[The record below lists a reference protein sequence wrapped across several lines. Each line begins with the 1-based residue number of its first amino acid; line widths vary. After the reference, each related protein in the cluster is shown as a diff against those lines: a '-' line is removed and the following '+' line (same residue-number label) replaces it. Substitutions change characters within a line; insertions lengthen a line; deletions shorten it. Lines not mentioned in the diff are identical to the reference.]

1 MIIGTDLMSEL
12 ALDLSFSQMSI
23 SWEDLTLLMKE
34 DGLMYNRD
42 AAELSYILATEAPIL
57 KEAEDRQNRIL

>member
-34 DGLMYNRD
+34 DGLMFNQD
-42 AAELSYILATEAPIL
+42 AAELSYI
-57 KEAEDRQNRIL
+57 